1 MNALSILVTCSIS
14 WADGKRSNAS
24 QDCQMLDKE
33 HGNCWSSLWQ
43 SFGKN
48 MVKIMAM
55 LLALFTF

>member
-48 MVKIMAM
+48 MV
-55 LLALFTF
+55 